1 MATIAEKSRT
11 KEIIDRLQAII
22 NNASPVPLA
31 SGKVTIYK
39 DEVQSLLTELATQI
53 EIELK
58 TYHEVNDR
66 KGKIINEA
74 KKEAEKIIYQAE
86 HTASRMRVNKRSTNV
101 APIDY
106 DMLTE
111 EERSAL
117 GNANE
122 IYGASLI
129 YTDEMLTEVNNLI
142 SDVYQNI
149 RSDYEIILQVL
160 EEKMNT
166 IASNRAELMDGLQE
180 MDTEDRSQQI
190 LEIGQ
195 LLSNELFNAR
205 MKNRVN
211 PDEYDDG
218 SIQLS
223 LDLQEEQT
231 RQAEEKAQQAQAA
244 LAEMTAERDALMAA
258 VTKLKQEGVGAAARN
273 AKAASAVMS
282 AANAASVSEAG
293 AAASVA
299 AVTKTAAIAA
309 GNALSKT
316 AEALG
321 KKETEKASQ
330 PAFVKMMN
338 EQPANQKPSKIS
350 EDAQMKAEQ
359 IEEDEEYEVVY
370 VTEDELEEGEEY
382 EIEYVDEEEL
392 EEGEEYEIEYV
403 DEEELEDGEEYEV
416 EYVDEEVAEDS
427 EEYEVEYVD
436 EEELEAGEEYE
447 MESVDE
453 EEQKDIQEYEA
464 GKVKEES
471 ENGKE
476 SETVSEDKQKEGTGK
491 EEPGK
496 DEKEVKEAIKELE
509 ALENETKEIPL
520 IPHFKKSEKIA
531 SVPSERIAKMA
542 TAITT
547 EKKYSGL
554 ISRAV
559 AEREKTEAAVTVEE
573 TKPIQTSAEIENKT
587 GMQKE
592 NMKNKKE
599 KNSSGKQKR
608 DKNAKNN
615 KDKDIKT
622 DENGNEYVQ
631 AAMQFDEDFE
641 IMEF

>member
-39 DEVQSLLTELATQI
+39 DEVQSLLTELANQM

-86 HTASRMRVNKRSTNV
+86 HTASRMRVNKRSTHV

-106 DMLTE
+106 EMLTE

-142 SDVYQNI
+142 SDIYQNI

-195 LLSNELFNAR
+195 LLSDELFNAR
-205 MKNRVN
+205 MKNRIN

-244 LAEMTAERDALMAA
+244 LAEVTAERDALMATVA
-258 VTKLKQEGVGAAARN
+258 KMRQEGTSATLRDT
-273 AKAASAVMS
+273 KAALA
-282 AANAASVSEAG
+282 AG
-293 AAASVA
+293 AGVAASVA
-299 AVTKTAAIAA
+299 VAAKASDIAA
-309 GNALSKT
+309 GNVMSKA
-316 AEALG
+316 AEALK
-321 KKETEKASQ
+321 KKETKKESQ
-330 PAFVKMMN
+330 PAFVEMMK
-338 EQPANQKPSKIS
+338 EQPVNQKPSKKS
-350 EDAQMKAEQ
+350 EDDQVKAEK

-392 EEGEEYEIEYV
+392 EDGEEYEVEYVEEEELEDGEEYEVEYV

-416 EYVDEEVAEDS
+416 EYVE
-427 EEYEVEYVD
+427 
-436 EEELEAGEEYE
+436 EEELEDGEEYE
-447 MESVDE
+447 AEDVTE
-453 EEQKDIQEYEA
+453 EDLEDSEVHKDVA
-464 GKVKEES
+464 
-471 ENGKE
+471 
-476 SETVSEDKQKEGTGK
+476 KEGTEAAK
-491 EEPGK
+491 EPENTNVNKKSGDSKEPEAVSEEKPKEDTRKEKPGK
-496 DEKEVKEAIKELE
+496 KDKEVKEAIKALE
-509 ALENETKEIPL
+509 SLENETKEIPL

-559 AEREKTEAAVTVEE
+559 AEKEKTEAAVTVEDV
-573 TKPIQTSAEIENKT
+573 K
-587 GMQKE
+587 QK
-592 NMKNKKE
+592 KNKQIK
-599 KNSSGKQKR
+599 
-608 DKNAKNN
+608 DN
-615 KDKDIKT
+615 KDEDIKT
-622 DENGNEYVQ
+622 DGNGNEYVQ
-631 AAMQFDEDFE
+631 ATMQFDEDFE

>member
-22 NNASPVPLA
+22 DNASPVPLA

-39 DEVQSLLTELATQI
+39 DEMQSLLTELASQM

-74 KKEAEKIIYQAE
+74 KKEAEKIIFQAE
-86 HTASRMRVNKRSTNV
+86 HTASRMRVNKRVTNV
-101 APIDY
+101 PPIDY

-142 SDVYQNI
+142 SDMYQNI
-149 RSDYEIILQVL
+149 RSDYEIILQTL

-166 IASNRAELMDGLQE
+166 VAANRAELMDGLQE
-180 MDTEDRSQQI
+180 MDTDDRSQQI

-205 MKNRVN
+205 MKGRVN

-223 LDLQEEQT
+223 LDLQEEQEEKA
-231 RQAEEKAQQAQAA
+231 RLAEEKAQMAEAA
-244 LAEMTAERDALMAA
+244 LAQMKAERDALAET
-258 VTKLKQEGVGAAARN
+258 VTKMKQEGVGAALRGART
-273 AKAASAVMS
+273 APVGAVEMAGKTASLTGGVS
-282 AANAASVSEAG
+282 AADMEKFVSPREGTAKMAG
-293 AAASVA
+293 TVSDKDKV
-299 AVTKTAAIAA
+299 
-309 GNALSKT
+309 
-316 AEALG
+316 
-321 KKETEKASQ
+321 
-330 PAFVKMMN
+330 N
-338 EQPANQKPSKIS
+338 EQQ
-350 EDAQMKAEQ
+350 ED
-359 IEEDEEYEVVY
+359 DEEYEIVY

-382 EIEYVDEEEL
+382 EIEYVEEDELEEGEEYETVYVEEDELEEGEEYETVYVTEDEL

-403 DEEELEDGEEYEV
+403 EEYET
-416 EYVDEEVAEDS
+416 EES
-427 EEYEVEYVD
+427 E
-436 EEELEAGEEYE
+436 
-447 MESVDE
+447 
-453 EEQKDIQEYEA
+453 
-464 GKVKEES
+464 KVKTGYLAKEES
-471 ENGKE
+471 GEKKE
-476 SETVSEDKQKEGTGK
+476 YRDEPEKNNEEKNDRKLADSKQAGSEKR
-491 EEPGK
+491 
-496 DEKEVKEAIKELE
+496 EVKEAIRELE
-509 ALENETKEIPL
+509 AMENESKEIPL

-531 SVPSERIAKMA
+531 SAPSEKIAKMA

-559 AEREKTEAAVTVEE
+559 SEREKAEAAVTVEQ
-573 TKPIQTSAEIENKT
+573 TNSIPIQSKKEIEKTRNQTGHKNEKQALDNKNQGVKKST
-587 GMQKE
+587 E
-592 NMKNKKE
+592 NV
-599 KNSSGKQKR
+599 
-608 DKNAKNN
+608 
-615 KDKDIKT
+615 KDQDIKT
-622 DENGNEYVQ
+622 DKEGNEYVQ
-631 AAMQFDEDFE
+631 ATMKFDEDFE

>member
-22 NNASPVPLA
+22 DNASPVPLA

-39 DEVQSLLTELATQI
+39 DEIQSLLTELASQM

-74 KKEAEKIIYQAE
+74 KKEAEKIIFQAE
-86 HTASRMRVNKRSTNV
+86 HTASRMRVNKRVTNV
-101 APIDY
+101 PPIDY

-142 SDVYQNI
+142 SDMYQNI
-149 RSDYEIILQVL
+149 RSDYEIILQTL

-166 IASNRAELMDGLQE
+166 VAANRAELMDGLQE
-180 MDTEDRSQQI
+180 MDTDDRSQQI

-205 MKNRVN
+205 MKGRVN

-223 LDLQEEQT
+223 LDLQEEQEEKA
-231 RQAEEKAQQAQAA
+231 RLAEEKAQMAEAA
-244 LAEMTAERDALMAA
+244 LAQMKAERDALAET
-258 VTKLKQEGVGAAARN
+258 VTKMKQEGVGAALRGART
-273 AKAASAVMS
+273 APVGAVEMAGKTASLTGGVS
-282 AANAASVSEAG
+282 AADMEKFVSPREGTAKMAG
-293 AAASVA
+293 TVSDKDKVY
-299 AVTKTAAIAA
+299 
-309 GNALSKT
+309 
-316 AEALG
+316 
-321 KKETEKASQ
+321 
-330 PAFVKMMN
+330 
-338 EQPANQKPSKIS
+338 EQQ
-350 EDAQMKAEQ
+350 ED
-359 IEEDEEYEVVY
+359 DEEYEIVY

-382 EIEYVDEEEL
+382 EIEYVEEDELEEGEEYETVYVEEDELEEGEEYETVYVTEDEL

-403 DEEELEDGEEYEV
+403 EEYET
-416 EYVDEEVAEDS
+416 EES
-427 EEYEVEYVD
+427 E
-436 EEELEAGEEYE
+436 
-447 MESVDE
+447 
-453 EEQKDIQEYEA
+453 
-464 GKVKEES
+464 KVKTGYLAKEES
-471 ENGKE
+471 GEKKEYRDEPEKNNEENNDWKLVDSKQAG
-476 SETVSEDKQKEGTGK
+476 SEKR
-491 EEPGK
+491 
-496 DEKEVKEAIKELE
+496 EVKEAIRELE
-509 ALENETKEIPL
+509 AMENESKEIPL

-531 SVPSERIAKMA
+531 SAPSEKIAKMA

-559 AEREKTEAAVTVEE
+559 SEREKTEAAVTVEQ
-573 TKPIQTSAEIENKT
+573 TNSIPIQSKKEIEKTRNQTGHKNEKQALDNKNQGVKKST
-587 GMQKE
+587 E
-592 NMKNKKE
+592 NV
-599 KNSSGKQKR
+599 
-608 DKNAKNN
+608 
-615 KDKDIKT
+615 KDQDIKT
-622 DENGNEYVQ
+622 DKEGNEYVQ
-631 AAMQFDEDFE
+631 ATMKFDEDFE

>member
-39 DEVQSLLTELATQI
+39 DEMQSLLIELASQM

-74 KKEAEKIIYQAE
+74 KKEAEKIIFQAE
-86 HTASRMRVNKRSTNV
+86 HTASRMRVNKRVTNV
-101 APIDY
+101 PPIDY

-142 SDVYQNI
+142 SDMYQNI
-149 RSDYEIILQVL
+149 RSDYEIILQTL
-160 EEKMNT
+160 EEKMN
-166 IASNRAELMDGLQE
+166 IVAANRAELMDGLQE
-180 MDTEDRSQQI
+180 MDTDDRSQQI

-205 MKNRVN
+205 MKGRVN

-223 LDLQEEQT
+223 LDLQEEQEEKA
-231 RQAEEKAQQAQAA
+231 RLAEEKAQMAEAA
-244 LAEMTAERDALMAA
+244 LAQMRAERDALMET
-258 VTKLKQEGVGAAARN
+258 VTKMKQEGVGAALRSART
-273 AKAASAVMS
+273 APVRTMEMAGKAASLTGG
-282 AANAASVSEAG
+282 VS
-293 AAASVA
+293 SVA
-299 AVTKTAAIAA
+299 A
-309 GNALSKT
+309 GM
-316 AEALG
+316 
-321 KKETEKASQ
+321 EKSVFPGEGMSQ
-330 PAFVKMMN
+330 MTGTVPDKDKVR
-338 EQPANQKPSKIS
+338 EQQ
-350 EDAQMKAEQ
+350 D
-359 IEEDEEYEVVY
+359 DDEYEIVY

-382 EIEYVDEEEL
+382 EIEYVEEDEL
-392 EEGEEYEIEYV
+392 EEGEEYETVYV
-403 DEEELEDGEEYEV
+403 EEDELEEGEEYETVYV
-416 EYVDEEVAEDS
+416 EEEELEDS
-427 EEYEVEYVD
+427 EEYEIEYVNED
-436 EEELEAGEEYE
+436 ASEEAGE
-447 MESVDE
+447 
-453 EEQKDIQEYEA
+453 QETVYQD
-464 GKVKEES
+464 KEES
-471 ENGKE
+471 E
-476 SETVSEDKQKEGTGK
+476 EDKEHEDEPA
-491 EEPGK
+491 EENEANDDFKPADYK
-496 DEKEVKEAIKELE
+496 QTASEQKEVKEAIRELE
-509 ALENETKEIPL
+509 AMENESKEIPL

-573 TKPIQTSAEIENKT
+573 TNSIPIQSKAGKKAEKTKVLIEHKKDFAGQKQDTKKGSESA
-587 GMQKE
+587 
-592 NMKNKKE
+592 
-599 KNSSGKQKR
+599 
-608 DKNAKNN
+608 

-622 DENGNEYVQ
+622 DKEGNEYVQ
-631 AAMQFDEDFE
+631 ATMKFDEDFE

>member
-39 DEVQSLLTELATQI
+39 DEVQSLLTELASQM

-74 KKEAEKIIYQAE
+74 KKEAEKIIFQAE
-86 HTASRMRVNKRSTNV
+86 HTASRMRVNKRVTNV
-101 APIDY
+101 PPIDY

-142 SDVYQNI
+142 SDMYQNI
-149 RSDYEIILQVL
+149 RSDYEIILQTL

-166 IASNRAELMDGLQE
+166 VAANRAELMDGLQE
-180 MDTEDRSQQI
+180 MDTDDRSQQI

-205 MKNRVN
+205 MKGRVN

-223 LDLQEEQT
+223 LDLQEEQEEKA
-231 RQAEEKAQQAQAA
+231 RLAEEKAQMAEAA
-244 LAEMTAERDALMAA
+244 LAQMRAERDALMET
-258 VTKLKQEGVGAAARN
+258 VTKMKQEGVGAALRSART
-273 AKAASAVMS
+273 APARTMEMAGKADSLAGGVSS
-282 AANAASVSEAG
+282 AAGMEKSVFPGEG
-293 AAASVA
+293 IPQMTGTVPD
-299 AVTKTAAIAA
+299 KD
-309 GNALSKT
+309 KDR
-316 AEALG
+316 
-321 KKETEKASQ
+321 
-330 PAFVKMMN
+330 
-338 EQPANQKPSKIS
+338 EQQ
-350 EDAQMKAEQ
+350 D
-359 IEEDEEYEVVY
+359 DDEYEIVY

-382 EIEYVDEEEL
+382 EIEYVEEDEL
-392 EEGEEYEIEYV
+392 EEGEEYETVYVEEDELEDGEEYETVYVEEDELEDGEEYEIEYV
-403 DEEELEDGEEYEV
+403 DED
-416 EYVDEEVAEDS
+416 AS
-427 EEYEVEYVD
+427 EES
-436 EEELEAGEEYE
+436 GE
-447 MESVDE
+447 
-453 EEQKDIQEYEA
+453 QETVYPE
-464 GKVKEES
+464 KEES
-471 ENGKE
+471 E
-476 SETVSEDKQKEGTGK
+476 EDKEHGDEPAEENEDSDDFKPADLKQTGSQQ
-491 EEPGK
+491 
-496 DEKEVKEAIKELE
+496 KEVKEAIRELE
-509 ALENETKEIPL
+509 AMENESKEIPL

-573 TKPIQTSAEIENKT
+573 TNSIPIQSKVGKKVEKTKVLTENKKDFAE
-587 GMQKE
+587 QKQDT
-592 NMKNKKE
+592 KKGSE
-599 KNSSGKQKR
+599 S
-608 DKNAKNN
+608 A

-622 DENGNEYVQ
+622 DKEGNEYVQ
-631 AAMQFDEDFE
+631 ATMKFDEDFE

>member
-22 NNASPVPLA
+22 DNASPVPLA

-39 DEVQSLLTELATQI
+39 DEMQSLLTELASQM

-74 KKEAEKIIYQAE
+74 KKEAEKIIFQAE
-86 HTASRMRVNKRSTNV
+86 HTASRMRVNKRVTNV
-101 APIDY
+101 PPIDY

-142 SDVYQNI
+142 SDMYQNI
-149 RSDYEIILQVL
+149 RSDYEIILQTL

-166 IASNRAELMDGLQE
+166 VAANRAELMDGLQE
-180 MDTEDRSQQI
+180 MDTDDRSQQI

-205 MKNRVN
+205 MKGRVN

-223 LDLQEEQT
+223 LDLQEEQEEKA
-231 RQAEEKAQQAQAA
+231 RLAEEKAQMAEAA
-244 LAEMTAERDALMAA
+244 LAQMKAERDALAET
-258 VTKLKQEGVGAAARN
+258 VTKMKQEGVGAALRGART
-273 AKAASAVMS
+273 APVGAVEMAGKTASLTGGVS
-282 AANAASVSEAG
+282 AADMEKFVSPREGTAKIAG
-293 AAASVA
+293 TVSDKDKVH
-299 AVTKTAAIAA
+299 
-309 GNALSKT
+309 
-316 AEALG
+316 
-321 KKETEKASQ
+321 
-330 PAFVKMMN
+330 
-338 EQPANQKPSKIS
+338 EQQ
-350 EDAQMKAEQ
+350 ED
-359 IEEDEEYEVVY
+359 DEEYEIVY

-382 EIEYVDEEEL
+382 EIEYVEEDELEEGEEYETVYVEEDELEEGEEYETVYVTEDEL

-403 DEEELEDGEEYEV
+403 EEYET
-416 EYVDEEVAEDS
+416 EES
-427 EEYEVEYVD
+427 E
-436 EEELEAGEEYE
+436 
-447 MESVDE
+447 
-453 EEQKDIQEYEA
+453 
-464 GKVKEES
+464 KVKTGYLAKEES
-471 ENGKE
+471 GEKKE
-476 SETVSEDKQKEGTGK
+476 YRDEPEKNNEEKNDWKLADSKQAGSEKR
-491 EEPGK
+491 
-496 DEKEVKEAIKELE
+496 EVKEAIRELE
-509 ALENETKEIPL
+509 AMENESKEIPL

-531 SVPSERIAKMA
+531 SAPSEKIAKMA

-559 AEREKTEAAVTVEE
+559 SEREKTEAAVTVEQ
-573 TKPIQTSAEIENKT
+573 TNSIPIQSKKEIEKTRNQTGHKNEKQALDNKNQGVKKST
-587 GMQKE
+587 E
-592 NMKNKKE
+592 NV
-599 KNSSGKQKR
+599 
-608 DKNAKNN
+608 
-615 KDKDIKT
+615 KDQDIKT
-622 DENGNEYVQ
+622 DKEGNEYVQ
-631 AAMQFDEDFE
+631 ATMKFDEDFE